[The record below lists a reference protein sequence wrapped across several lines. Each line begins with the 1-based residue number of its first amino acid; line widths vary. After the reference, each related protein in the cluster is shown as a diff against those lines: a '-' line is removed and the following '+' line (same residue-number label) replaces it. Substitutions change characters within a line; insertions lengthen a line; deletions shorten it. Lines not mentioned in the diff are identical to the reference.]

1 MSIVKG
7 TDEEDKVSIDNNLT
21 KFLKKEMNFVRDYF
35 NKAET
40 VELKKKDIE
49 KDFDNL
55 GERL

>member
-1 MSIVKG
+1 
-7 TDEEDKVSIDNNLT
+7 
-21 KFLKKEMNFVRDYF
+21 MNFVRDYF